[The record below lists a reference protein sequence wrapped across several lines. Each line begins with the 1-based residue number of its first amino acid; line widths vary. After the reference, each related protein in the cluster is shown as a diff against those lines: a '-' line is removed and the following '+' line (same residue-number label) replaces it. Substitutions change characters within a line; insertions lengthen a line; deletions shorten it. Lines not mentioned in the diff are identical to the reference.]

1 MYIDI
6 LKNKVLKN
14 KFSISYKNGEKL
26 FKNGNVKFIDSKEI
40 EGVANIYGRV
50 NDGPRDYSTH
60 IKINN
65 KNNYYDLKCS
75 CNLSR
80 EARLSGGKFACE
92 HIIATILSLVNND
105 DVSTFKRKKE
115 RINITLRLEE
125 SFNPDYIFK
134 AVLYLGTIGRIKISN
149 KSELNFN
156 VFSEEGSYSFKNIE
170 YSKDEKRLLKLLL
183 KMDFKIR
190 DSELRNFLFI
200 SRDINL
206 QIKISSSEYEGRI
219 ILNPLPLKFTLRYDN
234 NKIRLQGTKTPIKA
248 LNTEKTV
255 FLFNREIYI
264 PPFKQCN
271 AYSTIYDA
279 LIKKHYTYIKES
291 ALDRVIKI
299 LSSIGELNINDD
311 IRELIVSKE
320 EINLYFYK
328 KNSHIYCKFKID
340 INKKYLKTSLKIKSI
355 EEILFNNKFTRK
367 DEEYLFVGE
376 DKELLNLLKSNIHNY
391 CNITSSKEL
400 KELKLLSMDDI
411 KGNVESI
418 DSNLKFNLNIND
430 IDSEEFIL
438 AINEFKNGNS
448 FYKFSNYSFLD
459 FSNNKISEFMNFLC
473 FINYKGEELNLPNG
487 YEELFSEEIKNI
499 KFINIIDKNKNS
511 SEGLISPP
519 KELKA
524 TLRDYQIEGLSWLQN
539 KKEQGLF
546 GILADEMGLG
556 KTIQAIS
563 FLLLNKSG
571 VSIVITQTSLIYNWL
586 EEFNKFAPSLK
597 VACIHGNKSKRS
609 KLLENIK
616 DYDVILTSYGTLNMD
631 IEYYK
636 NINFENLIIDEA
648 QNIKNSK
655 AKITK
660 NIKSINGN
668 FRLALTGTPIENNLM
683 ELWSIF
689 DFLKPGYLFSEH
701 DFKLKF
707 RRVDDK
713 NLNYLKLIIK
723 PFILRRTKKEVL
735 TELLD
740 KNQWTFYISMTDEQK
755 RYYKSSLKKYSKE
768 IKDTNNHISVLAI
781 LTKLRQIALD
791 PSILDENY
799 TGGSGKINATLTL
812 INKSLEGNKK
822 TLIFSQFTSLLYKL
836 REHLDN
842 LNIEYYY
849 LDGSTKA
856 IDRINLCNEF
866 NKSNKVKVFLI
877 SLKAG
882 GTGLNLTSA
891 EKVIHFDPWWNP
903 AVENQATD
911 RAHRIGQKNE
921 VEVIKIISKGTIEEK
936 ILKLKE
942 GKDRMIST
950 LLSQGGSYKETYLTK
965 EELDYILSFDE

>member
-1 MYIDI
+1 MYLDFF
-6 LKNKVLKN
+6 KNKVLKN

-26 FKNGNVKFIDSKEI
+26 FKSGNVKFIDSKEI
-40 EGVANIYGRV
+40 EGITNIYGRI
-50 NDGPRDYSTH
+50 NDGPREYSTH

-65 KNNYYDLKCS
+65 KNNYYDLKCN
-75 CNLSR
+75 CNLSKQ
-80 EARLSGGKFACE
+80 ANLSGGKFACE

-105 DVSTFKRKKE
+105 DIDTFERKKE
-115 RINITLRLEE
+115 RVNITLRLEE
-125 SFNPDYIFK
+125 SFNSDYIFNV
-134 AVLYLGTIGRIKISN
+134 VLYLGSIGRIKISN

-156 VFSEEGSYSFKNIE
+156 VFSEKGSYSFKNIE

-190 DSELRNFLFI
+190 DNELRNFLFI

-206 QIKISSSEYEGRI
+206 QIKISSAEYEGRV
-219 ILNPLPLKFTLRYDN
+219 ILTPLPLKFTVKYDN
-234 NKIRLQGTKTPIKA
+234 NKIRLQSTKTPIKA

-255 FLFNREIYI
+255 FLFNRQIYI
-264 PPFKQCN
+264 PPFNQCN

-279 LIKKHYTYIKES
+279 LSKRHYTYIKES
-291 ALDRVIKI
+291 SLDRAIKI

-311 IRELIVSKE
+311 VRELIATRE
-320 EINLYFYK
+320 EIDLHFYK
-328 KNSHIYCKFKID
+328 SNSKVYCKFKID
-340 INKKYLKTSLKIKSI
+340 TSKKYLKTSLKVKSI

-367 DEEYLFVGE
+367 DDEYLFVGE
-376 DKELLNLLKSNIHNY
+376 DEELLSLLKSNIHNY
-391 CNITSSKEL
+391 CNITSSGEL
-400 KELKLLSMDDI
+400 KEFKLLSIDDI
-411 KGNVESI
+411 KGKADFI
-418 DSNLKFNLNIND
+418 DNNLRFNLNLND

-438 AINEFKNGNS
+438 AINEFKNGSS
-448 FYKFSNYSFLD
+448 FYKFNNYSFLD
-459 FSNNKISEFMNFLC
+459 FSNDKVSEFMNFLC
-473 FINYKGEELNLPNG
+473 FINYKGEEMNLPNG
-487 YEELFSEEIKNI
+487 YEELLYEEGKNI
-499 KFINIIDKNKNS
+499 KFISILEKHNNS
-511 SEGLISPP
+511 SKGLISPP

-539 KKEQGLF
+539 KKEQNLF

-563 FLLLNKSG
+563 FLLLNKNG
-571 VSIVITQTSLIYNWL
+571 MSIVITQTSLVYNWM
-586 EEFNKFAPSLK
+586 EEFNRFAPSLK
-597 VACIHGNKSKRS
+597 VACIHGTKSKRE
-609 KLLENIK
+609 KMLESIK
-616 DYDVILTSYGTLNMD
+616 DYNVILTSYGTLNMD
-631 IEYYK
+631 IEHYK

-648 QNIKNSK
+648 QNIKNSR
-655 AKITK
+655 AMITK
-660 NIKSINGN
+660 NIKSINSN
-668 FRLALTGTPIENNLM
+668 FKLALTGTPMENNLM

-707 RRVDDK
+707 RKVNDK

-735 TELLD
+735 TELPD
-740 KNQWTFYISMTDEQK
+740 KNQWTFYIPMTDEQK

-768 IKDTNNHISVLAI
+768 IKDTSNHISVLAL

-791 PSILDENY
+791 PSILDESY

-856 IDRINLCNEF
+856 SDRIKLCNEF
-866 NKSNKVKVFLI
+866 NKSEEVKIFLI

-942 GKDRMIST
+942 GKDIMIST
-950 LLSQGGSYKETYLTK
+950 LLSQEGKYNETSLTK